1 MRIRKTASGIT
12 AAIMLATV
20 VCSPLCDNLL
30 LASGG
35 VAVVAGAEKVNSASA
50 QKSVTDY
57 SYTVTPLLEPFN
69 EYFFVKTDNPD
80 PCSFRFIDKSSI
92 YGDNGNIS
100 PNRDY
105 RNDGPYLYE
114 DIKY

>member
-35 VAVVAGAEKVNSASA
+35 VAVVPA
-50 QKSVTDY
+50 QK
-57 SYTVTPLLEPFN
+57 
-69 EYFFVKTDNPD
+69 K
-80 PCSFRFIDKSSI
+80 
-92 YGDNGNIS
+92 
-100 PNRDY
+100 
-105 RNDGPYLYE
+105 
-114 DIKY
+114 